1 MLIDD
6 LLNLID
12 HESTVFSLCLQG
24 DEFKQALSALMKKQ
38 HLFFVSKLFNMH
50 LINMHLIKK
59 ANNVDRCWPF
69 RFKAIKLATFSTNI
83 IHHMQKT
90 RCNILFKFFAVHNKA
105 WSAAVKYQ

>member
-1 MLIDD
+1 MLIND
-6 LLNLID
+6 LLNPID

-50 LINMHLIKK
+50 LIKK

-69 RFKAIKLATFSTNI
+69 SFKAIKLANFSADI
-83 IHHMQKT
+83 IHHVEKT